1 MARFTQHFLALMEQL
16 PSLLALLGGLVFAL
30 TRWKKYPKVAMMVAI
45 GLGLLLIHIIIF
57 MFVYNLV
64 PPLFLKDTI
73 SQNYEETFRIRRIL
87 YLVLGLIYN
96 ITAMIGYGILVAG
109 IFMQRN
115 PAPPPDSVT
124 AGQTT

>member
-1 MARFTQHFLALMEQL
+1 MAKFTQYFWALMEQS
-16 PSLLALLGGLVFAL
+16 PSLLAMLGGLVFAL
-30 TRWKKYPKVAMMVAI
+30 TRWKKYPKVAMMVAL
-45 GLGLLLIHIIIF
+45 GLGLLLIHVIIF

-73 SQNYEETFRIRRIL
+73 SQNYEETARIRKIL

-96 ITAMIGYGILVAG
+96 AAAIVGYGLLVAG